1 MSLKNIRQNYSKL
14 LSAFQ
19 STGIKLTESQKA
31 DLDTFILALE
41 SHMSSQKKATIKATK
56 KVVTER
62 LENEYRTVFESLTKH
77 QAENAILASKIQG
90 KIRTIK
96 ESKKMANSI
105 SDYLEL
111 YVESVLPKKS
121 IVDYT
126 KMKKLETV
134 FESLKDTLLVNDD
147 VIESKKLELVESFKK
162 DKNELQS
169 KVALLQ
175 AKLNESMKKELSLNK
190 AIKLAKGKELVES
203 KVKDLPLLEARKVSK
218 RLVGLTPVEVEAKF
232 KPVLESIKR
241 EIEEEK
247 NSEETTLE
255 QEISDIIKSKETK
268 DKKRAVSEK
277 EVKKEKIAETTK
289 DDEDL
294 DEESDDLNDVEL
306 DDSEKIEESIMRQ
319 WISRC
324 GDISTKGY

>member
-41 SHMSSQKKATIKATK
+41 SHMRSQKKATIKATK